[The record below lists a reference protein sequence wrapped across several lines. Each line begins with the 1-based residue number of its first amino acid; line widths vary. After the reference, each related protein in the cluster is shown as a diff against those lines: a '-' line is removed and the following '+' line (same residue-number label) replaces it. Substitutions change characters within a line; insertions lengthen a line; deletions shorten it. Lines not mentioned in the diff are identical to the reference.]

1 MIEAHASTRPFAPPT
16 SGVSMKKFALA
27 LVAAAAL
34 TAPTAVFAQQYQPPQ
49 QAPQQY
55 QQPAP
60 IGTTVLASQT
70 VLTGTLE
77 QALNSKTANVGDPVI
92 LDLQPPFPND
102 DPRFT
107 GGRIYGHVNSVT
119 HAASTTKGGL
129 TLAFDRIEL
138 SDGTVA
144 SVAGETMKID
154 STKGGNTAG
163 RAIVGGLVGQ
173 VVGNYIGKHIGSDV
187 GGALGAVG
195 GAIYAANM
203 GTNINVPQGASVQLK
218 TTQNATVTGRR
229 QAGAPDYN
237 NNPNPYPTPR

>member
-1 MIEAHASTRPFAPPT
+1 
-16 SGVSMKKFALA
+16 MKNFVLALA
-27 LVAAAAL
+27 AVATL
-34 TAPTAVFAQQYQPPQ
+34 TVPQAVFAQQYQQPQ
-49 QAPQQY
+49 SSQQY

-60 IGTTVLASQT
+60 IGTTVLSSQT

-77 QALNSKTANVGDPVI
+77 QGLNSKSANVGDPVI

-102 DPRFT
+102 DARFT

-119 HAASTTKGGL
+119 HASSTTKGGV

-144 SVAGETMKID
+144 SVSGETMKIE
-154 STKGGNTAG
+154 STKNGNTAG

-195 GAIYAANM
+195 GAIYAANL

-229 QAGAPDYN
+229 QAGVPDYN
-237 NNPNPYPTPR
+237 TNPNPYPTPR

>member
-1 MIEAHASTRPFAPPT
+1 
-16 SGVSMKKFALA
+16 MKNFVLALA
-27 LVAAAAL
+27 AVATL
-34 TAPTAVFAQQYQPPQ
+34 TVPQAVFAQQYQQPQYPQ
-49 QAPQQY
+49 QV

-60 IGTTVLASQT
+60 IGSTVLSSQT

-77 QALNSKTANVGDPVI
+77 QGLNSKSANVGDPVI

-102 DPRFT
+102 DARFT

-119 HAASTTKGGL
+119 HASSTTKGGV

-144 SVAGETMKID
+144 SVSGETMKIE
-154 STKGGNTAG
+154 STKNGNTAG
-163 RAIVGGLVGQ
+163 RAIVGGLFGQ

-195 GAIYAANM
+195 GAIYAANL

-237 NNPNPYPTPR
+237 TNPNPYPTPR

>member
-1 MIEAHASTRPFAPPT
+1 
-16 SGVSMKKFALA
+16 MKNFVLALA
-27 LVAAAAL
+27 AVATL
-34 TAPTAVFAQQYQPPQ
+34 TVPQAVFAQQYQQPNY
-49 QAPQQY
+49 PQQY

-60 IGTTVLASQT
+60 IGSTVLSSQT

-77 QALNSKTANVGDPVI
+77 QALNSKSANVGDPVI

-102 DPRFT
+102 DARFT

-119 HAASTTKGGL
+119 HASSTTKGGL

-144 SVAGETMKID
+144 SVSGETMKIE
-154 STKGGNTAG
+154 STKNGNTAG

-195 GAIYAANM
+195 GAIYAANL

-229 QAGAPDYN
+229 QAGVPDYN
-237 NNPNPYPTPR
+237 TNPNPYPTPR

>member
-1 MIEAHASTRPFAPPT
+1 
-16 SGVSMKKFALA
+16 MKNFVLALA
-27 LVAAAAL
+27 AVATL
-34 TAPTAVFAQQYQPPQ
+34 TVPQAVFAQQYQQPQ
-49 QAPQQY
+49 SSQQY

-60 IGTTVLASQT
+60 IGTTVLSSQT

-77 QALNSKTANVGDPVI
+77 QGLNSKSANVGDPVI

-102 DPRFT
+102 DARFT

-119 HAASTTKGGL
+119 HASSTTKGGL

-144 SVAGETMKID
+144 SVSDETMKIE
-154 STKGGNTAG
+154 STKNGNTAG

-195 GAIYAANM
+195 GAIYAANL

-229 QAGAPDYN
+229 QAGVPDYN
-237 NNPNPYPTPR
+237 TNPNPYPTPR